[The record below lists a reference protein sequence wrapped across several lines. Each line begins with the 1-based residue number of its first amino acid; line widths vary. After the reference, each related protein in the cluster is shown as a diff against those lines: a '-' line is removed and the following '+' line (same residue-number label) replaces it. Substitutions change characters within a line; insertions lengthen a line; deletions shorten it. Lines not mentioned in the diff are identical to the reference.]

1 MGMDMDMVTRSEH
14 ADLVEVVEI
23 FMFEEVIGS

>member
-1 MGMDMDMVTRSEH
+1 LAVGTEVLVLNLAEV

-23 FMFEEVIGS
+23 VLNLAD